1 MENNEVIIT
10 EEKEHLEKVQMIIKE
25 QIDKVE
31 EQLNTSKTDIIN
43 QKHYLL
49 ENLYE
54 MDFGEI
60 VSNRVTISEEFDSY
74 ETKADKKRL
83 LLKLQNNTYFGRID
97 FVYDGDTEEDVQI
110 MYIGLGGLR
119 SKNGRKTIIFDWRAP
134 VCSMYYDF
142 DLGEAY
148 YEAPIG
154 YMKGKIVQKRQL
166 KVRKGELEYVL
177 SSDFKVDDE
186 ILQKELSENGSTKMR
201 NIVATIQREQNVII
215 RDQGST
221 VMVVQGVAGSGK
233 TSIALH
239 RIAFLLYQNR
249 KNLKSSEILIISPN
263 SIFSD
268 YISNVLP
275 ELGEQNISEVNF
287 DEIAAHEMKEIRK
300 FESKYQQMEYIITC
314 KEENDNRLQRIRF
327 KSGTLFLIEIKK
339 FVSNLEGTLFSFS
352 DYKLND
358 YIFKKDEIEKLFRI
372 TFTHM
377 PIFERIDKIGDRL
390 ADIYE
395 SDKNIIVSVNFRNE
409 IKQSLRSMAKIT
421 DIVQIYSQFIGQM
434 SHKYDILEKDYI
446 SDDILFYEDVFPI
459 VLLNFMLNG
468 KEKSKFDRIKH
479 VIVDEMQDYSMVQYE
494 ILNYLFQC
502 RMTILGDINQV
513 VDREN
518 TTVLD
523 TIQEIF
529 GEKLTIVKM
538 MKNYRSTYEIGD
550 FCRRLCNLTDT
561 EIFGRHGK
569 KPVLEECDN
578 YSHMIEMLQRKMDE
592 LDLSKITTMAI
603 ICKSSVAAHKLYQSL
618 DAIYKGK
625 CYLMNK
631 EDDNFHE
638 GILITN
644 SYLIKGLEFDHVIVP
659 EVTESEYHTKRDR
672 QILYISCTRA
682 LHELDIF
689 YYGNRSHL
697 LDEAI

>member
-1 MENNEVIIT
+1 
-10 EEKEHLEKVQMIIKE
+10 
-25 QIDKVE
+25 
-31 EQLNTSKTDIIN
+31 
-43 QKHYLL
+43 
-49 ENLYE
+49 
-54 MDFGEI
+54 
-60 VSNRVTISEEFDSY
+60 
-74 ETKADKKRL
+74 
-83 LLKLQNNTYFGRID
+83 
-97 FVYDGDTEEDVQI
+97 
-110 MYIGLGGLR
+110 
-119 SKNGRKTIIFDWRAP
+119 
-134 VCSMYYDF
+134 
-142 DLGEAY
+142 
-148 YEAPIG
+148 
-154 YMKGKIVQKRQL
+154 
-166 KVRKGELEYVL
+166 
-177 SSDFKVDDE
+177 
-186 ILQKELSENGSTKMR
+186 
-201 NIVATIQREQNVII
+201 
-215 RDQGST
+215 
-221 VMVVQGVAGSGK
+221 
-233 TSIALH
+233 
-239 RIAFLLYQNR
+239 
-249 KNLKSSEILIISPN
+249 
-263 SIFSD
+263 
-268 YISNVLP
+268 
-275 ELGEQNISEVNF
+275 
-287 DEIAAHEMKEIRK
+287 
-300 FESKYQQMEYIITC
+300 
-314 KEENDNRLQRIRF
+314 
-327 KSGTLFLIEIKK
+327 
-339 FVSNLEGTLFSFS
+339 
-352 DYKLND
+352 
-358 YIFKKDEIEKLFRI
+358 
-372 TFTHM
+372 M